1 VGAAAVEVRDVS
13 HRYGVKGGSLTVL
26 EGITFTIPAGGY
38 ASLTGRS
45 GAGKSTLLAVLG
57 GLESPQSGHVR
68 VNGVEL
74 GGLSGDALA
83 AYRRTT
89 VGFVFQHFGLLDT
102 LTARENV
109 ELSGTLDG
117 TRRSRRRQR
126 AEELLAAV
134 GLSDRLEHRPGQLS
148 GGERQRV
155 AIARALTNDPALVLA
170 DEPTGNL
177 DGEASQHVIELI
189 ESLRI
194 ERGCTL
200 VLVTHDPALAS
211 RAEMHVRLDA
221 GRLVA

>member
-1 VGAAAVEVRDVS
+1 
-13 HRYGVKGGSLTVL
+13 
-26 EGITFTIPAGGY
+26 
-38 ASLTGRS
+38 
-45 GAGKSTLLAVLG
+45 LLAVLG
-57 GLESPQSGHVR
+57 GLEAPQDGHVE
-68 VNGVEL
+68 VNGIEL

-134 GLSDRLEHRPGQLS
+134 GLSHRLDHRPGQLS

-177 DGEASQHVIELI
+177 DGEASQQVIELI
-189 ESLRI
+189 EALRVD
-194 ERGCTL
+194 RGCTL
-200 VLVTHDPALAS
+200 VLVTHDHHLAA
-211 RAEMHVRLDA
+211 RAEMHIHLDE